1 MGRWTWV
8 LIGCL
13 LGTGMTWMETGC
25 RKKPPVEAEGAT
37 ESAGTAPG
45 DEVGDP
51 GPAKPALAR
60 PVPEAERPS
69 GEAGDARDP
78 APSAPGG
85 PGGREAAA
93 EAPTPPPPATPPAS
107 RSPLP
112 DPRILLTQKDVE
124 ALLGTKVSFVRSAL
138 PGIPTDEDRD
148 AILYLPAKGNGLG
161 AAVQVFRGRTPEEAR
176 DRYTSLLASYP
187 SAQEIQPVAG
197 RTFFSYWEE
206 VLHIGF
212 LVPARNLVVIA
223 SCGRSFCDSDGLY
236 EVARRMAGR
245 IGG

>member
-1 MGRWTWV
+1 MGRWTWGLVGCVIWTGV
-8 LIGCL
+8 L
-13 LGTGMTWMETGC
+13 WSEVSC
-25 RKKPPVEAEGAT
+25 RR
-37 ESAGTAPG
+37 
-45 DEVGDP
+45 
-51 GPAKPALAR
+51 KPAA
-60 PVPEAERPS
+60 EA
-69 GEAGDARDP
+69 
-78 APSAPGG
+78 
-85 PGGREAAA
+85 EAAA
-93 EAPTPPPPATPPAS
+93 EASGSDPGEESGPGTASSAPRQPPAAVEQARREAEEAQTPSQGVPGATTGREPAAEAPVPPPPATPPAP
-107 RSPLP
+107 RPPLP

-124 ALLGTKVSFVRSAL
+124 SLLGTKVSFVRSAL
-138 PGIPTDEDRD
+138 PGVPTDEDRD
-148 AILYLPAKGNGLG
+148 AILYLPSKGNSFG

-212 LVPARNLVVIA
+212 LVPARNLVVVA